1 MVIQQANFE
10 HLRICQLSKWRLLSD
25 NVGSHHFHPVYTA
38 WPGAPFMWGSW
49 AVCYYRE
56 WSLLRLRSK
65 EKGIHPPP
73 KPFLKSL
80 IPSLKLKTVFQ
91 IDKPRGSRPT
101 GGVDYVISSAALWW
115 LILKVGDEWEVGGWG
130 MEGWQRTGASDFVTL
145 L

>member
-1 MVIQQANFE
+1 
-10 HLRICQLSKWRLLSD
+10 
-25 NVGSHHFHPVYTA
+25 
-38 WPGAPFMWGSW
+38 MWGSW
-49 AVCYYRE
+49 VVCNYRE

-115 LILKVGDEWEVGGWG
+115 LILKVGDEWGVGGWG